1 MPPFVEK
8 PEGFSS
14 DTLQLLDTALN
25 RLWLEQVA
33 IGAAMNGTPLPAEL
47 RALLDRKPIESR
59 KTRTRGRHVV

>member
-25 RLWLEQVA
+25 ILWLEQVA
-33 IGAAMNGTPLPAEL
+33 IGAAMSGTPLPAEL
-47 RALLDRKPIESR
+47 RALLDRTAMERRKPRARSR
-59 KTRTRGRHVV
+59 HAV